1 MLLDDVLD
9 VLDVREEVGEPLVD
23 FRDDA
28 IDDDVEPAGIDLGAN
43 RTDRFGHRI
52 TDAGAIEDDHF
63 ASSLDDLGGR
73 HE

>member
-1 MLLDDVLD
+1 MSWMFSTFGKKSVK
-9 VLDVREEVGEPLVD
+9 PLVD